1 MSGFKGGLAKDFF
14 YFFYLSC

>member
-14 YFFYLSC
+14 HFFYLSC